1 MSNRI
6 RNAEVFRARTGEYP
20 IDMYIDWIRRG
31 ALNFCA
37 EYQRD
42 YVWGMAEQQTFLRV
56 LVSGFPVGSVALAKA
71 TDWDTCDGPY
81 IEVVDGKQRLTTLK
95 MFIDNEIPIL
105 LNGDEVYWFE
115 FSRAE
120 QLSFGRPTLSA
131 VILDDATVSDRLA
144 YFVAV
149 NFTGVPQSAEHR
161 QRVMALQEARSNGE

>member
-20 IDMYIDWIRRG
+20 IDMYIDWIRRE
-31 ALNFCA
+31 ALNFGA

-42 YVWGMAEQQTFLRV
+42 YVWGHDEQQAFLLV
-56 LVSGFPVGSVALAKA
+56 LISGFPIGSVALAKA
-71 TDWDTCDGPY
+71 PDWDTSDGPY

-95 MFIDNEIPIL
+95 MFINNEIPIVI
-105 LNGDEVYWFE
+105 NGEEIYWFE
-115 FSRAE
+115 FTRAE

-131 VILDDATVSDRLA
+131 VILDDATARDRLA

-149 NFTGVPQSAEHR
+149 NFIGVPQSEVHR
-161 QRVMALQEARSNGE
+161 QKVLKLQEAQ